1 MNQNRVIAKPRRRTT
16 LSKGTPEGAE
26 APLLATANAT
36 AGTRARRGREQKTA
50 LEEYAFSRDQTIAE
64 EDGPAAV
71 HHEYVTP
78 AATPTKKMSS
88 HTADV
93 AAGKASPPKHRT
105 TRMAHSKV
113 TEEKNTIWDAMGH
126 LISLPFLFILIIFG
140 LWGTYS
146 HFTSKPA
153 VLQRDV
159 SSIEV
164 EKLED
169 FVTKTTKW
177 MQVQLEVLDMK
188 IEKETNEVR
197 NEFAQKLDTQ
207 VAEVAS
213 GVRGLRAQV
222 DQLYESGVPLNRHEV
237 MELVKN
243 VVEQRASEST
253 SKSFSLEDVRSVAR
267 KIVMSELEKH
277 AADGIGRTDYALAS
291 GGGRVVDHSEG
302 VFLGRGQQWSSLMF
316 GHIVPG
322 GTRKHPLAQKVL
334 QPSFGQPGEC
344 LPLRGSNVFLEISL
358 RTAIRPDAVTLEHV
372 AKSVAYDL
380 SSAPKEFQLY
390 GWREMRPTDGIA
402 QPSPEHKL
410 LGQFIYNSDG
420 PSNVQT
426 FQLSKDDVGDE
437 PINMVRLQVLSNHG
451 SPLHTCIY
459 RIRVH
464 GVDPQATL

>member
-1 MNQNRVIAKPRRRTT
+1 
-16 LSKGTPEGAE
+16 
-26 APLLATANAT
+26 
-36 AGTRARRGREQKTA
+36 
-50 LEEYAFSRDQTIAE
+50 
-64 EDGPAAV
+64 
-71 HHEYVTP
+71 
-78 AATPTKKMSS
+78 
-88 HTADV
+88 
-93 AAGKASPPKHRT
+93 
-105 TRMAHSKV
+105 
-113 TEEKNTIWDAMGH
+113 
-126 LISLPFLFILIIFG
+126 
-140 LWGTYS
+140 
-146 HFTSKPA
+146 
-153 VLQRDV
+153 
-159 SSIEV
+159 
-164 EKLED
+164 
-169 FVTKTTKW
+169 
-177 MQVQLEVLDMK
+177 MK

-372 AKSVAYDL
+372 AKVIYQSPVSPTFYHNEAKYVDSNQTLFRHCGVMYIVIYLSLTRGLNMMRKYQSVPECIITEA
-380 SSAPKEFQLY
+380 SSNA
-390 GWREMRPTDGIA
+390 
-402 QPSPEHKL
+402 
-410 LGQFIYNSDG
+410 
-420 PSNVQT
+420 
-426 FQLSKDDVGDE
+426 
-437 PINMVRLQVLSNHG
+437 
-451 SPLHTCIY
+451 
-459 RIRVH
+459 
-464 GVDPQATL
+464 